1 MLNQNLIDLFWSKVD
16 KRTEDECWEW
26 TSCKNSK
33 GYGRFGPA
41 RTRGLSGMSHR
52 VSYLIKY
59 GTIPLGWLVC
69 HRCDNPGCVN
79 PQHLFLGTP
88 QDNTD
93 DMKKKGRM
101 NRNRRLFGE
110 LHSGAKLTTP
120 DIISIR
126 ADNRSLAIVGRSYG
140 ISKTHVRDIK
150 LKKSWSHI
158 L

>member
-41 RTRGLSGMSHR
+41 RTRGLSG
-52 VSYLIKY
+52 
-59 GTIPLGWLVC
+59 
-69 HRCDNPGCVN
+69 
-79 PQHLFLGTP
+79 
-88 QDNTD
+88 
-93 DMKKKGRM
+93 
-101 NRNRRLFGE
+101 
-110 LHSGAKLTTP
+110 AKLTTP

-150 LKKSWSHI
+150 LKKSWSHV